1 MHMRAGGGDDGSGT
15 KKRVHKQYAL
25 AWTAGSRVKPH
36 IVRFRASP
44 GGARCAGAAPTV
56 CTETVLQPPSV
67 AALRP
72 SDVRLGISEPRA
84 GETMLEVDS
93 SESITVSVDYWGP
106 RLVPA
111 DGAHAVDDLHLVY
124 ILDTDASPY
133 IGTTQPMLVCDKHVA
148 HSTRTHVTFDNVAHG
163 SHTLA
168 VLLAGSNNISVN
180 PPVAASVTFTVK

>member
-1 MHMRAGGGDDGSGT
+1 LFGFARVVVVHAVWVRKPTTRGSG
-15 KKRVHKQYAL
+15 VAL
-25 AWTAGSRVKPH
+25 TAFLIAVIH
-36 IVRFRASP
+36 P
-44 GGARCAGAAPTV
+44 GPAHAVPTV

-106 RLVPA
+106 RLVPG
-111 DGAHAVDDLHLVY
+111 DGAQAVDDLHLVY